1 MSIEQDQIPE
11 LRRQQRFHIEQYD
24 LHKATIEGNSL
35 WPVSAESDASLR
47 AELEVKA
54 AEQKAEYDRLEGL
67 IQAAQSAP
75 QI

>member
-1 MSIEQDQIPE
+1 MRIEQDQIPE

-35 WPVSAESDASLR
+35 WPVNAESDASLR

-54 AEQKAEYDRLEGL
+54 AEHKVEYDRLEGL
-67 IQAAQSAP
+67 IQAESAAP
-75 QI
+75 TI